1 MVLSFAAYRQTLDTS
16 LAVGSVVHADLHR
29 YPGSGHRVVVG
40 AVHDVDHLPV
50 DGTDPAADAAS
61 TTAGVCDLVGLVLAG
76 EPWLERVPAI
86 VRASIGRGAAG
97 WVLTDNAGS
106 LPIAAESARSD
117 AVATLLAASCGR
129 PVVVAVEWTP
139 RGVVPLTV
147 FLDDR
152 AVDIGPRAD
161 PSFVSAA

>member
-1 MVLSFAAYRQTLDTS
+1 MVT
-16 LAVGSVVHADLHR
+16 
-29 YPGSGHRVVVG
+29 
-40 AVHDVDHLPV
+40 
-50 DGTDPAADAAS
+50 
-61 TTAGVCDLVGLVLAG
+61 
-76 EPWLERVPAI
+76 
-86 VRASIGRGAAG
+86 AG